1 MDPTKV
7 KIAYT
12 TTERN
17 GRTFWNRIGVAFLNK
32 DGSINVRLESL
43 PVSGELQIRDLVA
56 KETTVSTPTVRASTS
71 PEAAMLAEGAQLS

>member
-17 GRTFWNRIGVAFLNK
+17 GRTFWNRIGVAFLNR
-32 DGSINVRLESL
+32 DGSMNVRLESL
-43 PVSGELQIRDLVA
+43 PVSGEMHIRDLIPREA
-56 KETTVSTPTVRASTS
+56 SAGASTEQIES
-71 PEAAMLAEGAQLS
+71 TATTEAAQLS

>member
-1 MDPTKV
+1 MDPSKV

-32 DGSINVRLESL
+32 DGSMNVRLESL
-43 PVSGELQIRDLVA
+43 PVSGEMHIRDLVPR
-56 KETTVSTPTVRASTS
+56 ELSTTTPDVQ
-71 PEAAMLAEGAQLS
+71 AEPQPAVDAAQLS